1 MCRVVRLV
9 VYADLVGA
17 WREEEVVI
25 VISVKLFFGR
35 LVLCKFGL

>member
-1 MCRVVRLV
+1 MMYV
-9 VYADLVGA
+9 DLVGV

-25 VISVKLFFGR
+25 VISLKLFFGR